1 MAGECEDRAF
11 KAKRCARLGARTAS
25 SAAAAFP
32 LHVRWLDEQTLVPPR
47 PVVPAVAG
55 EGQASACPDSEAAL
69 PSARGAFVQTGT
81 RNQKPV
87 TYNLKPVT
95 CNSQRG
101 SALIIALW
109 TIALLAMLVMSFALD
124 AMLEGKINVYVRQR
138 RQVDYLTQS
147 GVSIAEMLLL
157 TYKNATPAASS
168 PTAAAAGTAATAVP
182 SQQTASGEETDDK
195 WLQAKLDLQ
204 HGSAKVGAY
213 AVEPDKPENGVVT
226 VEITSADANKW
237 PINLLVKGDI
247 ADRIWENILNAI
259 GVPMEYQEEV
269 VDSWYDWLD
278 ADSTITG
285 RSGAEDEYYDDLD
298 KPYKARNG
306 PISSVG
312 ELEMIR
318 GIRERPAIFSGGIL
332 NPEEKS
338 KKAQVRIHPGIKAF
352 FDIYG
357 ETVKINVNS
366 SELEVLLTV
375 PGIDGDHLLANAII
389 EERRTGA
396 NRVTSGDASAESLL
410 FKDWSDLNARIP
422 GGVPTEVEPYLAY
435 APQKYFEIAVTGEA
449 GGISHQIKAVAIVEG
464 DRVRY
469 LRWREDP

>member
-1 MAGECEDRAF
+1 MPVPPVGTPRRGVRGGLGETA
-11 KAKRCARLGARTAS
+11 LPGARS
-25 SAAAAFP
+25 CRVWP
-32 LHVRWLDEQTLVPPR
+32 
-47 PVVPAVAG
+47 
-55 EGQASACPDSEAAL
+55 
-69 PSARGAFVQTGT
+69 GT
-81 RNQKPV
+81 RNQKPG
-87 TYNLKPVT
+87 TRNPN
-95 CNSQRG
+95 CG

-147 GVSIAEMLLL
+147 GISIAEMLLL
-157 TYKNATPAASS
+157 SYKNASS
-168 PTAAAAGTAATAVP
+168 SSTSSSAPGAEGGQGVAEDV
-182 SQQTASGEETDDK
+182 DDK

-204 HGSAKVGAY
+204 HGSARVDAY
-213 AVEPDKPENGVVT
+213 AVEPDKPENGVVS

-259 GVPMEYQEEV
+259 GLPMEYQEEV

-278 ADSTITG
+278 ADGTVTG
-285 RSGAEDEYYDDLD
+285 RSGAEDEYYDGLD
-298 KPYKARNG
+298 KPYQARNG

-312 ELEMIR
+312 ELEMIK
-318 GIRERPAIFSGGIL
+318 GIRERPAIFSGGVL

-338 KKAQVRIHPGIKAF
+338 KKAQIRIQPGIKAF

-366 SELEVLLTV
+366 AEPEVLVTV
-375 PGIDGDHLLANAII
+375 PGIDGDSLLANAII
-389 EERRTGA
+389 EERKTGA
-396 NRVTSGDASAESLL
+396 NRITSGDASAESLL

-422 GGVPTEVEPYLAY
+422 GGVPTEAEPYLAY
-435 APQKYFEIAVTGEA
+435 APQKYFEITVTGEA
-449 GGISHQIKAVAIVEG
+449 GGIAHQIKAVAIVEG